1 VRQEFFDKTAEQNQI
16 TRAKT
21 ILRRVGLT
29 SMMITAREREVFEVG
44 AQGRDERRDRRHLLD
59 RAAGGT
65 RHWSASAAPD
75 ELELAIVVVLR
86 TQQATTPRQSR
97 NQ

>member
-1 VRQEFFDKTAEQNQI
+1 
-16 TRAKT
+16 
-21 ILRRVGLT
+21 
-29 SMMITAREREVFEVG
+29 MMITAREREVFEVG

-97 NQ
+97 NQQTSLVEPSAIEPVNSGSQSP